1 MDHLKRSLMTKNLN
15 RFDILN
21 HFGVGAA
28 LAPIHGGFLACG
40 GVKNQLGKVC
50 INLEFISGQNTKY
63 WEILG
68 CIGSDSWRIFSLR
81 WSQESTRKGLRQF
94 RVYIYV
100 QDGYLTRFLS

>member
-50 INLEFISGQNTKY
+50 INLEFISVVDVINVF
-63 WEILG
+63 LG
-68 CIGSDSWRIFSLR
+68 EFWKI
-81 WSQESTRKGLRQF
+81 
-94 RVYIYV
+94 
-100 QDGYLTRFLS
+100 

>member
-50 INLEFISGQNTKY
+50 VNFAS
-63 WEILG
+63 
-68 CIGSDSWRIFSLR
+68 IFASI
-81 WSQESTRKGLRQF
+81 LRQF
-94 RVYIYV
+94 CVNL
-100 QDGYLTRFLS
+100 YLVKILNIVILG